1 LFPLHGRTPLEIIT
15 GNTPDVSEF
24 LEFSWYDLVWYFEPS
39 TFPDETRNMAR
50 WIGVAHQVGQAMCYW
65 LLPAS
70 GIPIA
75 RTSIQKITAEELETT
90 LIKDQLNAF
99 TESLNDKLNVPTL
112 PEVFQLYREY
122 RYEEDIEPDQPL
134 EPQAMSPEIEDIE
147 TDSYDE
153 LLLTEP
159 LLEKDGVLVRAKVIA
174 RKRDV
179 NGNLIGNYNSNPVLN
194 TRIYIAEFPDGH
206 ISEYEAN
213 LIPNAIYDETN
224 DDGYQEVLFEQ
235 IIGRDR
241 CIPEPSS
248 MQDDTLTPDNIR
260 KSNKYTTKGW
270 MICISWKDG
279 TSSWHPMS
287 EIKNSYPL

>member
-39 TFPDETRNMAR
+39 TFPDETRNMAK
-50 WIGVAHQVGQAMCYW
+50 WIGVAHRVDQAMCYW

-206 ISEYEAN
+206 ISEYAAN

-241 CIPEPSS
+241 CLPGPSS